1 VDEREDMERPA
12 EAPFN
17 ELAGTVNLMA
27 HPLAGMAALSAI
39 GFGFASQAL
48 GAWMGA
54 MAGAAQASQRLME
67 ADLAE
72 AGRAVALNKAADRAR
87 AAADTLMADAKET
100 AEAVIELAER
110 VIVRAPAAEVPAA
123 KAPGGRG
130 SGRKAS
136 AAKAPPA
143 KASAGKTKAE
153 TLRRKVAP
161 AAAPVA
167 LMPEDFRRPKSMA
180 KPAAPDDLK
189 AIDGVGPKL
198 EKVLNGLGVWTYR
211 QIAGWTAEEIAWVD
225 DYLAFKGRIERDGWT
240 AQAARLAKAAA
251 KK

>member
-1 VDEREDMERPA
+1 MNERDDIERQA

-39 GFGFASQAL
+39 GFGFASQTL

-54 MAGAAQASQRLME
+54 MAGAAQASQRLLE

-72 AGRAVALNKAADRAR
+72 AGRADATKAADRAR
-87 AAADTLMADAKET
+87 AATDTLMADARET

-110 VIVRAPAAEVPAA
+110 VVAKAPAA
-123 KAPGGRG
+123 KAAATKGPAGRATA
-130 SGRKAS
+130 RKAS
-136 AAKAPPA
+136 ATKAPPA
-143 KASAGKTKAE
+143 KASAAAAKDQAT
-153 TLRRKVAP
+153 RRKVAP
-161 AAAPVA
+161 AAAAPA
-167 LMPEDFRRPKSMA
+167 QMPEDFRRPKGTA

-225 DYLAFKGRIERDGWT
+225 DYLAFKGRIERDGWI

>member
-1 VDEREDMERPA
+1 MNERDDIERQA

-54 MAGAAQASQRLME
+54 MAGAAQASQRLLD
-67 ADLAE
+67 ADLAD
-72 AGRAVALNKAADRAR
+72 AGRPDSSQASVRAR
-87 AAADTLMADAKET
+87 VATDTLMADARET

-110 VIVRAPAAEVPAA
+110 VVAKAPAVKVPAA
-123 KAPGGRG
+123 KAPAGRQ
-130 SGRKAS
+130 SARKA
-136 AAKAPPA
+136 AAPKASPA
-143 KASAGKTKAE
+143 KTSARAPKIEASP
-153 TLRRKVAP
+153 RRPIP
-161 AAAPVA
+161 AAAAPA
-167 LMPEDFRRPKSMA
+167 LMPEDFRRPGGMA

-225 DYLAFKGRIERDGWT
+225 DYLAFKGRIERDGWI